1 MPKWVEPET
10 PPRGAVVVVGGRG
23 ETDAV
28 YRRLARRLAFDGYRI
43 AVVGPSDADGASL
56 DESGVVEAIRALIAQ
71 ADPAAPV
78 VLIGSDAGAA
88 AVVRAATGAPVSGV
102 VLAGLLTEGAAEAP
116 DGWEDEL
123 DIRSACPVHRG
134 VLAGGGAGDGDGA
147 GAVVPGRLAAHGEA
161 LDAAE
166 LAGLTVPILAVHG
179 DGDRVSP
186 VAEVAAVLAGAPDA
200 DVVFV
205 VDGRHDILNDVSH
218 RSVAATI
225 VQFLERLRLPGAAPI
240 LRRGETADLPLV
252 GRVG

>member
-43 AVVGPSDADGASL
+43 AVVGPSDPEGASL
-56 DESGVVEAIRALIAQ
+56 EEGGVVEAIRALIGQ
-71 ADPAAPV
+71 ADPASPV
-78 VLIGSDAGAA
+78 VLIGSDTGAA

-102 VLAGLLTEGAAEAP
+102 VLAGLLTEGAAETP

-134 VLAGGGAGDGDGA
+134 VLAGGGDRA
-147 GAVVPGRLAAHGEA
+147 GAVVPGRLAAHGEG

-186 VAEVAAVLAGAPDA
+186 VADVAAVLAGAPDA
-200 DVVFV
+200 EVVFV

-240 LRRGETADLPLV
+240 LRRGDTADLPLV